1 MSLWI
6 LTDWVKCTCIYSG
19 QITTENSLKSMH
31 LTHLQDLLKR
41 WVDAAWDYLWD
52 IPIWN
57 PLIHGTDIFSKLQ
70 LLGVKNIL
78 CLQKN
83 LFVIVFV
90 YLVFSFNVNNL
101 FYRIYLFILIDVI
114 FSWPILFLLYDRIL
128 RFQVTLLKLW
138 TVNCSCTS

>member
-1 MSLWI
+1 MHSFMSLWI

-128 RFQVTLLKLW
+128 RFHVTPDPR
-138 TVNCSCTS
+138 TT